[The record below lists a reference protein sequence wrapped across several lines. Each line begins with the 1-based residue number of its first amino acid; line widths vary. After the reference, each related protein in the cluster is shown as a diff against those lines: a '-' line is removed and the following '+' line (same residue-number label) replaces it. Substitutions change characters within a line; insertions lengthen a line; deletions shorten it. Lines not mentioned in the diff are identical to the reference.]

1 VVDLDHFGGFWGES
15 CRCLEVVFGGRSL
28 TMMLEFG
35 TTIVYVVREFDFGF
49 EVMLRGVF
57 GKRSI

>member
-1 VVDLDHFGGFWGES
+1 
-15 CRCLEVVFGGRSL
+15 
-28 TMMLEFG
+28 MLEFG